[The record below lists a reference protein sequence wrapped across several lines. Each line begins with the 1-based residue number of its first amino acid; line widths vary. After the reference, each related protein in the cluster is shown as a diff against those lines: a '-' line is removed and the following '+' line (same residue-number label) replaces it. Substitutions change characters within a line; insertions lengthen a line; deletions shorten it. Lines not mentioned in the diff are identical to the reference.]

1 MRQWTTV
8 MALAAF
14 AASLSGM
21 GPLSFVARILPSMAH
36 ADDSP
41 EQAFN
46 NACRTCH
53 TIREG
58 DNRLGPSL
66 YKIVG
71 RKAGSLPD
79 YNYSAAMKD
88 ADFVWNEA
96 NLARFIAKPDEVV
109 AGNNMKPYAG
119 LASADERK
127 KVLAF
132 LLSAGAR

>member
-1 MRQWTTV
+1 MRRWTTV
-8 MALAAF
+8 MALAVF

-96 NLARFIAKPDEVV
+96 NLARFIANPDEVV
-109 AGNNMKPYAG
+109 AGNNMKPFAG

>member
-1 MRQWTTV
+1 
-8 MALAAF
+8 MARLGAIACMLLF
-14 AASLSGM
+14 PPSVFQSSM
-21 GPLSFVARILPSMAH
+21 SQARAEE
-36 ADDSP
+36 AP
-41 EQAFN
+41 EQVFN

-58 DNRLGPSL
+58 DNRLGPNL
-66 YKIVG
+66 YKIIG
-71 RKAGSLPD
+71 RKAGSLPN

>member
-1 MRQWTTV
+1 
-8 MALAAF
+8 MALAVF

-46 NACRTCH
+46 NAYRTCH

>member
-1 MRQWTTV
+1 MRRWTTV
-8 MALAAF
+8 MALAVF

-88 ADFVWNEA
+88 ADFIWNEA
-96 NLARFIAKPDEVV
+96 NLARFIANPDEVV
-109 AGNNMKPYAG
+109 AGNNMKPFAG

>member
-1 MRQWTTV
+1 MRRWTTV
-8 MALAAF
+8 VGLVAF
-14 AASLSGM
+14 AAGLSGM
-21 GPLSFVARILPSMAH
+21 GPLSFVAQILPSMAH

-119 LASADERK
+119 LASAEERK

-132 LLSAGAR
+132 LLSVGAR